1 MTAAPPAPRTT
12 VRPAPTSPITVVLAA
27 VALLV
32 LSWVVVT
39 YPYRGDQAIFALLG
53 RQWLQGAIPYVQ
65 LWDVKQPGVLLWYG
79 LTDLLGLGEAGS
91 RVLDVVATFALG
103 LIVASL
109 VRSRLTHPGLRR
121 WVPLLAAGAVLLAAG
136 PGDFGQIEL
145 LGLVPSLGA
154 FVLVDT
160 GRHRRLTVGRLLGA
174 GLCLGLMGVLKLPLA
189 AVPGVALLVMLA
201 LRLPRRQWLRTV
213 ALLAAGAAVPLLAV
227 CAWLAVDGALG
238 AALHTWFVDSV
249 AMGATPGSRSLPR
262 LLEGA
267 GRYVAWT
274 APVAVAAAWQAVVG
288 IRGRD
293 PLDIAMATWIV
304 LDVLAVSGQF
314 GWWYQWY
321 FLTGPLLVLAA
332 RRADAL
338 LTHPPVRRRA
348 LAIAAACA
356 VAAPML
362 AHGAVWLGG
371 TVLDGGG
378 LTAASRERIDDRV
391 ADYDTVRGEAAAA
404 GLRPE
409 DSLYVLG
416 DPLYN
421 YLTDHPLTVRTDGW
435 AYDLMA
441 AYQWDDLAGEIR
453 ASRPAMVFLQEPAP
467 DWVRDRGPAV
477 TRELARDYD
486 TVRVSSEGVWYRLR
500 G

>member
-12 VRPAPTSPITVVLAA
+12 VRPAPPSTTTAVLAS
-27 VALLV
+27 VALFA

-65 LWDVKQPGVLLWYG
+65 LWDVKQPGILLWYG
-79 LTDLLGLGEAGS
+79 LTDLLGLGEVGS

-103 LIVASL
+103 LLVGSL
-109 VRSRLTHPGLRR
+109 VRTRLTHPVLRR
-121 WVPLLAAGAVLLAAG
+121 WTPLLAAGAVLLSAG

-160 GRHRRLTVGRLLGA
+160 GRHRRLTTGRLVGA
-174 GLCLGLMGVLKLPLA
+174 GLCLGLMAVLKLPLA
-189 AVPGVALLVMLA
+189 AVPGAALVVLLA
-201 LRLPRRQWLRTV
+201 LRLPRTQWLRTL

-227 CAWLAVDGALG
+227 YAWLAVDGALG

-249 AMGATPGSRSLPR
+249 AMGAAPGTRSLPR

-267 GRYVAWT
+267 GRYLAWT

-288 IRGRD
+288 IRRRD
-293 PLDIAMATWIV
+293 PLDTAMATWIL
-304 LDVLAVSGQF
+304 LDVLAISGQF

-321 FLTGPLLVLAA
+321 FLTAPLLVLAA

-338 LTHPPVRRRA
+338 LTGPPLRRRTP
-348 LAIAAACA
+348 AIVAACA

-362 AHGAVWLGG
+362 VHGAVWLGP

-421 YLTDHPLTVRTDGW
+421 YLTDHPLSVRTVGW

-441 AYQWDDLAGEIR
+441 DYQWDDLGREI
-453 ASRPAMVFLQEPAP
+453 ATTRPTMVFVEDMAR

-477 TRELARDYD
+477 TREFARDYD
-486 TVRVSSEGVWYRLR
+486 TVRVSSEGVWYRLK